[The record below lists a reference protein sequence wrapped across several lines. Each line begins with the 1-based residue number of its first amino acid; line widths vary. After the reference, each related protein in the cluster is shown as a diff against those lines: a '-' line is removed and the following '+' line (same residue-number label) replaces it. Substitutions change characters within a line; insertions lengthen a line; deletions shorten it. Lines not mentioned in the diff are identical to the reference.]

1 MNNQTTY
8 TRLLT
13 EETSLISRTQSI
25 LIVLNASLCFFL
37 GRFNGSLLSWL
48 IILSYVFSILCSLIT
63 IKSIDHGD
71 LLHDESNDPGHEA
84 RLERQARI
92 VKFRQKTCTLSLYG
106 LFVVFGL
113 LLLEVIL

>member
-1 MNNQTTY
+1 MNNNQTIY

-13 EETSLISRTQSI
+13 EENALVGRGQAES
-25 LIVLNASLCFFL
+25 IVLNASLCWML
-37 GRFNGSLLSWL
+37 TRFTGTPLHWL
-48 IILSYVFSILCSLIT
+48 IMIAYVFSLICALIT
-63 IKSIDHGD
+63 IKPIPHGD
-71 LLHDESNDPGHEA
+71 LLHGDNDPEHEA
-84 RLERQARI
+84 RLERQYRI